1 MGNGCTFEYTRL
13 PPGEKPKLARGSV
26 HFPNGKRI
34 SAAAAR
40 RLLPGNELAS
50 MRFAA
55 CEGKEGFVF
64 RRGVVVTAW
73 VKVLASWLEK
83 M

>member
-1 MGNGCTFEYTRL
+1 MSSGCTFEYMRL
-13 PPGEKPKLARGSV
+13 PPGARPQSTRGSV

-34 SAAAAR
+34 SATAAS
-40 RLLPGNELAS
+40 RLLPSSELAN